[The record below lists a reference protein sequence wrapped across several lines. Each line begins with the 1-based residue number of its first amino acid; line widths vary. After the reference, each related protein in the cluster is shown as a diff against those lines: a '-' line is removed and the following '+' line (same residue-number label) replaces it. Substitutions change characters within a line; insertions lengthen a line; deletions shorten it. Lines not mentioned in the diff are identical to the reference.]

1 MKPSRSSAKEKDR
14 EGPVKTVRARGAYRR
29 NARIDMKFGRV
40 VVHDIRGLGTKLPPS
55 PFLCLPVPSM
65 RKRPGGKMPRRPRPL
80 SSAVLGE
87 KDREG
92 PVKRDRAR
100 VAYRRNR
107 RRKMKLDTVL
117 VLDMRCLDT
126 ELPPSPVLRLPV
138 VSVGKRPRGNHRAE
152 PREAEP
158 SRAEP
163 SSRDPRRKRPG
174 KTAGEDIGPGKPL
187 EGVDGL
193 E

>member
-1 MKPSRSSAKEKDR
+1 M
-14 EGPVKTVRARGAYRR
+14 
-29 NARIDMKFGRV
+29 
-40 VVHDIRGLGTKLPPS
+40 
-55 PFLCLPVPSM
+55 
-65 RKRPGGKMPRRPRPL
+65 

-158 SRAEP
+158 S
-163 SSRDPRRKRPG
+163 SRDPRRKRPG

-187 EGVDGL
+187 EGVDGF

>member
-1 MKPSRSSAKEKDR
+1 M
-14 EGPVKTVRARGAYRR
+14 
-29 NARIDMKFGRV
+29 
-40 VVHDIRGLGTKLPPS
+40 
-55 PFLCLPVPSM
+55 
-65 RKRPGGKMPRRPRPL
+65 

-107 RRKMKLDTVL
+107 GRKLKLGTVL
-117 VLDMRCLDT
+117 VHDMRCLDT

-138 VSVGKRPRGNHRAE
+138 VCVGKRPRGNH
-152 PREAEP
+152 
-158 SRAEP
+158 RAEP

-187 EGVDGL
+187 EGVDGF

>member
-1 MKPSRSSAKEKDR
+1 M
-14 EGPVKTVRARGAYRR
+14 
-29 NARIDMKFGRV
+29 
-40 VVHDIRGLGTKLPPS
+40 
-55 PFLCLPVPSM
+55 
-65 RKRPGGKMPRRPRPL
+65 

-107 RRKMKLDTVL
+107 GRKLKLGTVL
-117 VLDMRCLDT
+117 VHDMRCLDT

-187 EGVDGL
+187 EGVDGFG
-193 E
+193 